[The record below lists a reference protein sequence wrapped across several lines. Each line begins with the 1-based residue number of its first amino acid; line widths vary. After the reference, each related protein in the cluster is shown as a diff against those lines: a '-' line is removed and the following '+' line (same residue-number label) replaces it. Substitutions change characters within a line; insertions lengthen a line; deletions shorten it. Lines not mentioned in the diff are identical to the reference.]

1 MNKSEEISALK
12 KQVAELAAANEQI
25 VKAFEVLT
33 KPSRKSITEIQV
45 MQKSDAD
52 VPPTGAGQPMTAE
65 QTKEAAR
72 KLAPQKLEKGERDMV
87 NKFFITG
94 EGQKEVEKLI
104 HSKGGK

>member
-1 MNKSEEISALK
+1 
-12 KQVAELAAANEQI
+12 

-45 MQKSDAD
+45 MQKSEGD
-52 VPPTGAGQPMTAE
+52 VNGGANNGQPMTAE